1 MGGTVTSPAAV
12 TGLSLPSTDVTPY
25 MYTFLQVVD
34 SMFTEFVEQFGRV
47 DIVVNNPYYA
57 QQVPFLEIT
66 EEGW

>member
-1 MGGTVTSPAAV
+1 
-12 TGLSLPSTDVTPY
+12 